1 MRPAGGPRRQ
11 DSSTLTEEVL
21 SAAPPPRP
29 TRRPR
34 PTRFLKPLAW
44 LSAAAGA
51 AAAVTLVTPRIPLP
65 DRFGSTIFELL
76 WFDETWKQ
84 WSGYLLLAFSV
95 LALLFGARKR
105 IRRVA
110 RFGSYNWWRIAHV
123 CFGIACVLLLFAHT
137 GFRFGAN
144 LNAVLVSTYVAALIL
159 GTLSG
164 LAIGRRTPPARDGAR
179 KAGEAA
185 LSHLDRLSP
194 RRACR
199 PAGSPRRAHHER
211 VHVLKER
218 CCLH

>member
-1 MRPAGGPRRQ
+1 M
-11 DSSTLTEEVL
+11 TEEVL
-21 SAAPPPRP
+21 STAPPPRP

-159 GTLSG
+159 GALSG
-164 LAIGRRTPPARDGAR
+164 LAIGG
-179 KAGEAA
+179 
-185 LSHLDRLSP
+185 
-194 RRACR
+194 
-199 PAGSPRRAHHER
+199 AHHLLEMGLGR
-211 VHVLKER
+211 PGKPLFRTLIFFHLVVLAVLPALLAVHIMSVYMY
-218 CCLH
+218 